1 MCSLEELEE
10 GKEMFESFF
19 DDLKPKKEKTM
30 TNQSWEFYIAG
41 VQHHEA
47 HKVMEELEVG
57 QHLRMVADPDN
68 RFDPNAIR
76 LEHSTEEEGS
86 TMLGYVK
93 GKLSADISAFIEV
106 TGDEQ
111 VVKCVI
117 TELNPSAKPWEWI
130 KVKIDV

>member
-1 MCSLEELEE
+1 
-10 GKEMFESFF
+10 
-19 DDLKPKKEKTM
+19 
-30 TNQSWEFYIAG
+30 
-41 VQHHEA
+41 
-47 HKVMEELEVG
+47 
-57 QHLRMVADPDN
+57 
-68 RFDPNAIR
+68 
-76 LEHSTEEEGS
+76 
-86 TMLGYVK
+86 MLGYVK